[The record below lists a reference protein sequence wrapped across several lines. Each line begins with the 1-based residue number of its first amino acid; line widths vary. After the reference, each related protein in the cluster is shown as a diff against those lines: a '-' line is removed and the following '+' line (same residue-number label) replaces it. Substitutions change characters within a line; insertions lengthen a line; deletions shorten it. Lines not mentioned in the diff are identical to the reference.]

1 MFEVEKLLSGY
12 DGKIVAKLPRLEL
25 AKGEHCLL
33 LGASG
38 SGKTTLLCTLA
49 GYLTPI
55 DGAVRMNGN
64 EISGL
69 RGSRADRFR
78 SLHMGF
84 VFQTLHM
91 VNALS
96 VLDNLLLVR
105 YSAGLPQERERAE
118 ALLEML
124 GLADKRHEK
133 PLALSQGQQQR
144 VAIAR
149 AVINCPEIILGDEP
163 TSALDDRSCEKVMGL
178 LLDVTASVGASLIV
192 ATHDNRITGYFSR
205 QIVLGDDQ

>member
-25 AKGEHCLL
+25 AKDEHCLL

-55 DGAVRMNGN
+55 DGAVRLNEV

-69 RGSRADRFR
+69 RGYRADRFR

-105 YSAGLPQERERAE
+105 YAAGLLQERERAE
-118 ALLEML
+118 ALLELL
-124 GLADKRHEK
+124 GLADKRHKK
-133 PLALSQGQQQR
+133 PLELSQGQQQR

-149 AVINCPEIILGDEP
+149 AVINSPEIILGDEP
-163 TSALDDRSCEKVMGL
+163 TSALDDRSCEKVMRL
-178 LLDVTASVGASLIV
+178 LFDVTASVGASLIV

-205 QIVLGDDQ
+205 QIVLGDVQ

>member
-1 MFEVEKLLSGY
+1 MFEIERLQAGY
-12 DGKIVAKLPRLEL
+12 DGKIVAELPLLEL
-25 AKGEHCLL
+25 SKGEHCLL

-49 GYLTPI
+49 GFLRPI
-55 DGAVRMNGN
+55 SGTIRLNATEV
-64 EISGL
+64 SGL
-69 RGSRADRFR
+69 RGARADVFR
-78 SLHMGF
+78 SRHMGF
-84 VFQTLHM
+84 IFQTLHM

-105 YSAGLPQERERAE
+105 FAAGLPQERGQAE
-118 ALLEML
+118 GLLEKL

-149 AVINCPEIILGDEP
+149 AVINNPAIILGDEP
-163 TSALDDRSCEKVMGL
+163 TSALDDRSCNLVMEL
-178 LLDVTASVGASLIV
+178 LLDVAESVGASLVV
-192 ATHDNRITGYFSR
+192 ATHDHRINRYFSR
-205 QIVLGDDQ
+205 QIKLGGGE